1 MMKKEIVCIIVVLV
15 LIIGISLIYV
25 ILNPYTVENND
36 NSDDTGYKFENSN
49 YYLVQ
54 DTGVFKEYEFNDLI
68 SLNLYIDSLN
78 IIYKN
83 NELRINDNVIAT
95 NIYLYKRAAIYREA
109 KLVLFIRQNDT
120 RIDELVIYNL
130 LDDSYEKRDKLNNM
144 YLDVNDNIYFEDV
157 GFTINT
163 TLVDETSFI
172 GNSNSI
178 CNINDDRVVY
188 KYIEI
193 LFDPNSLEFFD
204 ITDLSSLDLFN
215 YKKNNG
221 YC

>member
-1 MMKKEIVCIIVVLV
+1 MKKEIVCIFVVLV

-25 ILNPYTVENND
+25 ILNPYNVSNNENND
-36 NSDDTGYKFENSN
+36 EEKYKFDNSN

-54 DTGVFKEYEFNDLI
+54 ETDVFKEYEFNDLI
-68 SLNLYIDSLN
+68 SLDLYIDSFN
-78 IIYKN
+78 IIYEN
-83 NELRINDNVIAT
+83 NELIINDNVIAT
-95 NIYLYKRAAIYREA
+95 NIYLYKRTAIYKDA
-109 KLVLFIRQNDT
+109 KLVLFIRHNDT

-144 YLDVNDNIYFEDV
+144 YLDVNDNVYFEDM

-178 CNINDDRVVY
+178 CSINDDRVVY
-188 KYIEI
+188 KYIEV
-193 LFDPNSLEFFD
+193 LFDPNSLEFSD
-204 ITDLSSLDLFN
+204 ITDMSSLDLFN